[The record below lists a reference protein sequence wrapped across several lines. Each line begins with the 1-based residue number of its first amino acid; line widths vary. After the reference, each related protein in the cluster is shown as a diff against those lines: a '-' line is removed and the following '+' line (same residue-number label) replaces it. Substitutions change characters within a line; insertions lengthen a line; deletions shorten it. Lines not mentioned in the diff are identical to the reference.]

1 MTTDKPTCPFCL
13 REMKEMEQDW
23 EIAVN
28 PLFYCT
34 CEIGEN
40 IGAANF
46 DRTVDLEV
54 AVMEMQ
60 KRDYAAGLQRS
71 AGPLNYSD
79 WLNDNFNNYIDRLK
93 AEAKE
98 VK

>member
-1 MTTDKPTCPFCL
+1 MTTEKPTCPFCL
-13 REMKEMEQDW
+13 REMKAITFRGQSK
-23 EIAVN
+23 
-28 PLFYCT
+28 LFFCRE
-34 CEIGEN
+34 CEAGQYVSLLPDD
-40 IGAANF
+40 ANKF
-46 DRTVDLEV
+46 TA
-54 AVMEMQ
+54 AVMEMR
-60 KRDYAAGLQRS
+60 KRDFEAGLQRS